1 MNKTGCLLRPSNT
14 RNYKFPVCDV
24 SDKDLPSTFIL
35 SDERIPTVRNQGNIG
50 ACVGHGIAEV
60 LGILYG
66 LEFGKEKLISPWY
79 IYGNPECRD
88 GFTGYGMFLC
98 DAIEGVRK
106 CGSVPLEDFDVR
118 LEVPDI
124 ITAVKNRSELTDKAK
139 PYRIKSYI
147 EIPCYALVS
156 KRKSALKQ
164 ALYTYK
170 LPIVIASANYF
181 GGGHCVILIGWDE
194 KDRFIFQNS
203 WGTGYKDNGR
213 YYIPT
218 EEIDEAYVLL
228 DEILELPY
236 KDVPEDEWYY
246 KDIKT
251 AYFSGI
257 INGTSSSSFEPD
269 INILRA
275 EAAAIAL
282 RVLNNTQDS
291 IDTYARSQQ
300 QNNKNIAIPELVS
313 DIDTNKICP
322 DLDKNE
328 WYYDEV
334 TKLLATGIMQGDET
348 GLFRPND
355 NITRA
360 ETAVIAVKLYE
371 YVRDNLK
378 VQNVGKLNSVTL
390 TDIYPT
396 DWFYEV
402 VRAAAGYGLITGDSE
417 GTFRPYDN
425 ITRAEFTAIII
436 RVMKNIDD
444 MLISLCEV

>member
-181 GGGHCVILIGWDE
+181 GGGHCVIVIGWDKKIDSYSKIPGE
-194 KDRFIFQNS
+194 QAIKITVVIIFLQKKLMRLMFCSMKWNCQDMCS
-203 WGTGYKDNGR
+203 QK
-213 YYIPT
+213 IP
-218 EEIDEAYVLL
+218 
-228 DEILELPY
+228 
-236 KDVPEDEWYY
+236 
-246 KDIKT
+246 
-251 AYFSGI
+251 
-257 INGTSSSSFEPD
+257 
-269 INILRA
+269 
-275 EAAAIAL
+275 
-282 RVLNNTQDS
+282 
-291 IDTYARSQQ
+291 
-300 QNNKNIAIPELVS
+300 
-313 DIDTNKICP
+313 KI
-322 DLDKNE
+322 
-328 WYYDEV
+328 
-334 TKLLATGIMQGDET
+334 
-348 GLFRPND
+348 
-355 NITRA
+355 
-360 ETAVIAVKLYE
+360 
-371 YVRDNLK
+371 
-378 VQNVGKLNSVTL
+378 
-390 TDIYPT
+390 
-396 DWFYEV
+396 
-402 VRAAAGYGLITGDSE
+402 
-417 GTFRPYDN
+417 
-425 ITRAEFTAIII
+425 
-436 RVMKNIDD
+436 
-444 MLISLCEV
+444 

>member
-1 MNKTGCLLRPSNT
+1 M
-14 RNYKFPVCDV
+14 
-24 SDKDLPSTFIL
+24 
-35 SDERIPTVRNQGNIG
+35 
-50 ACVGHGIAEV
+50 
-60 LGILYG
+60 
-66 LEFGKEKLISPWY
+66 
-79 IYGNPECRD
+79 
-88 GFTGYGMFLC
+88 
-98 DAIEGVRK
+98 
-106 CGSVPLEDFDVR
+106 
-118 LEVPDI
+118 
-124 ITAVKNRSELTDKAK
+124 
-139 PYRIKSYI
+139 
-147 EIPCYALVS
+147 
-156 KRKSALKQ
+156 
-164 ALYTYK
+164 
-170 LPIVIASANYF
+170 
-181 GGGHCVILIGWDE
+181 
-194 KDRFIFQNS
+194 
-203 WGTGYKDNGR
+203 
-213 YYIPT
+213 
-218 EEIDEAYVLL
+218 
-228 DEILELPY
+228 
-236 KDVPEDEWYY
+236 
-246 KDIKT
+246 
-251 AYFSGI
+251 
-257 INGTSSSSFEPD
+257 
-269 INILRA
+269 RA

-417 GTFRPYDN
+417 WTFRPYDN
-425 ITRAEFTAIII
+425 ITRAEFTSIII